1 MPWKILL
8 NLYFFVALSAPN
20 PKCYV
25 CAAKPEVVLKVDT
38 ETMTVKELRDD
49 ILIKELNMMNPDVL
63 LDGKGVIV
71 ISSEEGETECNE
83 DKILK
88 DLAIVDGCI
97 LKVDDFFQ
105 EYELTVTIIHQAA
118 ERDGPKFQVI
128 ADKDTLKPTETPI
141 VESKKE
147 EPQPSTS
154 AQQSSSSG
162 SSSNGVTTNVA
173 DDSDDDLMLVEDDED
188 IVEPAAEKRKF
199 VEAKDDEDE
208 SPTCKRAR
216 VDIPPEVPIVPP
228 TIQDDD
234 DDIVCI
240 DDD

>member
-1 MPWKILL
+1 M
-8 NLYFFVALSAPN
+8 SAPN

-38 ETMTVKELRDD
+38 EVMTVKELRDD

-105 EYELTVTIIHQAA
+105 EYELTVTIIHKTA
-118 ERDGPKFQVI
+118 ERDEPKFQVI
-128 ADKDTLKPTETPI
+128 ADKDTLKPTEAPM
-141 VESKKE
+141 VERKKE

-154 AQQSSSSG
+154 AQQSSSS
-162 SSSNGVTTNVA
+162 STSNGVTTNVP

-188 IVEPAAEKRKF
+188 VIEPTAEKRKYF
-199 VEAKDDEDE
+199 EATVDQDEDD
-208 SPTCKRAR
+208 SPTSKRAR
-216 VDIPPEVPIVPP
+216 VEIPQEVPVVLP

>member
-1 MPWKILL
+1 M
-8 NLYFFVALSAPN
+8 
-20 PKCYV
+20 

-38 ETMTVKELRDD
+38 EVMTVKELRDD

-88 DLAIVDGCI
+88 DLSIVDGCI

-105 EYELTVTIIHQAA
+105 EYELTVTVIHKTA
-118 ERDGPKFQVI
+118 ERDEPKFQII
-128 ADKDTLKPTETPI
+128 ADKDSLKPTEAPVAKTQ
-141 VESKKE
+141 SK

-154 AQQSSSSG
+154 AQQCNKS
-162 SSSNGVTTNVA
+162 SSSNGATTNVP
-173 DDSDDDLMLVEDDED
+173 DDSDDDLMLVEDDDDDD
-188 IVEPAAEKRKF
+188 IIEPVAEKRKF
-199 VEAKDDEDE
+199 VEATVDQDDDD

-216 VDIPPEVPIVPP
+216 VEIPPEVPIVSSKN
-228 TIQDDD
+228 QDDD
-234 DDIVCI
+234 DIICI
-240 DDD
+240 DID